1 MKKLLSVI
9 VPIYGVEKYLSKCLD
24 SIIAQTYLNIQI
36 ILVNDGSPDK
46 CSQIC
51 EVYAARDNR
60 IIVIHKENG
69 GLSSARNAG
78 IEKATGAYI
87 AFVDSDDFIHP
98 KMYEILIDNLE
109 RNDADISVS
118 NLKKVYD
125 EREEIDSLGENK
137 VFLYEKRDAMRNF
150 FDKNLYVPT
159 VVAWTKVYKRE
170 LFSTIR
176 FPEGKIHEDEFVTY
190 KVFWS
195 AKRIV
200 YTSLKLYY
208 YVQRQ
213 GSITNMS
220 INKRFLDVL
229 EAYKEMICF
238 FEHNQERE
246 LCLEAVYRYL
256 CLEKEYIKKLKV
268 SSLENKNDL
277 VDRMDNDYHK
287 LYLRNIRSFS
297 LKRRIRLGLYFYLRY
312 SI

>member
-1 MKKLLSVI
+1 MKKKLLSVI

-195 AKRIV
+195 A
-200 YTSLKLYY
+200 
-208 YVQRQ
+208 
-213 GSITNMS
+213 
-220 INKRFLDVL
+220 
-229 EAYKEMICF
+229 
-238 FEHNQERE
+238 
-246 LCLEAVYRYL
+246 
-256 CLEKEYIKKLKV
+256 
-268 SSLENKNDL
+268 
-277 VDRMDNDYHK
+277 
-287 LYLRNIRSFS
+287 
-297 LKRRIRLGLYFYLRY
+297 
-312 SI
+312 